1 MNVDDMTDEEFIDY
15 CRNGGELYAAS
26 QPGHEPAGS

>member
-15 CRNGGELYAAS
+15 CLNGGELS
-26 QPGHEPAGS
+26 GLTQVTTN